1 MVLVT
6 VSSTVCMYA
15 QTKDA
20 VERRFPHDICMEF
33 VSDDYGE
40 TQSYRDLTEDV
51 LAEYGESAENVRTS
65 ISTRPQGLHWGISSG
80 WISRLPAWG
89 LVKWSPCA
97 ASI

>member
-1 MVLVT
+1 MKRNGAGLASICILSTMVLVT

-40 TQSYRDLTEDV
+40 TKSYRDLTEDV
-51 LAEYGESAENVRTS
+51 LAEY
-65 ISTRPQGLHWGISSG
+65 WGISSG
-80 WISRLPAWG
+80 WTSRLPAWA
-89 LVKWSPCA
+89 LVRLSPCA

>member
-1 MVLVT
+1 MKRNGAGLASICILSTMVLVT

-40 TQSYRDLTEDV
+40 TKRYRDTDGRRAGGV
-51 LAEYGESAENVRTS
+51 RGVCGECG
-65 ISTRPQGLHWGISSG
+65 GLSF
-80 WISRLPAWG
+80 L
-89 LVKWSPCA
+89 
-97 ASI
+97 